1 MRRREFFT
9 LASGIAAWPL
19 VAHGQTAGAPH
30 VGVLRVAGSAS
41 QPSHQDLLRGLR
53 DLGYIEGQ
61 NVVMEFRSA
70 EGRLELLPELA
81 AELVRLK
88 VAVIVA
94 YGPQTIQAA
103 KDATTTIPIVM
114 GRMDDADAHGFVSN
128 FARPGGNITGMSFPS
143 GELSTKWLEF
153 LIEILS
159 PGARFAA
166 LWDTSGTANQ
176 VQLTEQA
183 ARTVGVDLRILHV
196 AGSRDFTAAFAAAK
210 QSKTQG
216 LIILGSPIMTSQ
228 MEALAKLAL
237 EHGLAAIYTYREF
250 TQAGGTLSYG
260 PRETDPNFA
269 FRHAADFVDK
279 ILRGARPGDLPVEQP
294 TRYDLTVNLKTAKT
308 LGVTIPA
315 TLLGL
320 ADEVFE

>member
-1 MRRREFFT
+1 
-9 LASGIAAWPL
+9 
-19 VAHGQTAGAPH
+19 

-61 NVVMEFRSA
+61 NVVIEFRSA

-216 LIILGSPIMTSQ
+216 LLILGSPIMTSQ

-237 EHGLAAIYTYREF
+237 EHGLAAIYTHREF
-250 TQAGGTLSYG
+250 TQAWRYPELWSASD
-260 PRETDPNFA
+260 RSQ
-269 FRHAADFVDK
+269 FRVSPC
-279 ILRGARPGDLPVEQP
+279 R
-294 TRYDLTVNLKTAKT
+294 
-308 LGVTIPA
+308 
-315 TLLGL
+315 
-320 ADEVFE
+320 